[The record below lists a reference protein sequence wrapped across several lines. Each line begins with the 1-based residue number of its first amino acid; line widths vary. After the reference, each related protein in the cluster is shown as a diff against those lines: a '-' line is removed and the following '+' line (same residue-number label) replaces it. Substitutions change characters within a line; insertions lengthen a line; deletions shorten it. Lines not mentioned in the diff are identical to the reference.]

1 MDDLISR
8 ADAVS
13 AVENYYA
20 DHKYITRSR
29 TTLSAICE
37 DMKGTIN
44 ALPSAQPEQPSEIQ
58 DILNYLDTVLHPI
71 ISPEHW
77 NIYSELHDMIS
88 TLPSAQ
94 PEEFEW
100 CTDCK
105 EYDQERHCCPRWTK
119 VIRNTVAELKQP
131 QWIPCS
137 ERLPKHDE
145 TVLVW
150 YRGETRIGY
159 LTDIS
164 ETDFSENDVWV
175 LHGSFP
181 FKHDEKKVVAWMS
194 LPEPYEVE
202 K

>member
-1 MDDLISR
+1 MNDLISR
-8 ADAVS
+8 QAAIRWVKT
-13 AVENYYA
+13 ECNPYG
-20 DHKYITRSR
+20 KP
-29 TTLSAICE
+29 TLDFESGKKVIE
-37 DMKGTIN
+37 HLEQM
-44 ALPSAQPEQPSEIQ
+44 PSAQPE
-58 DILNYLDTVLHPI
+58 H
-71 ISPEHW
+71 
-77 NIYSELHDMIS
+77 
-88 TLPSAQ
+88 
-94 PEEFEW
+94 EEFEW

-105 EYDQERHCCPRWTK
+105 EYDHERQCCPKWTK
-119 VIRNTVAELKQP
+119 VIRNTVTELKQP

-181 FKHDEKKVVAWMS
+181 FKHDEKKVVAWMP

>member
-1 MDDLISR
+1 MSDLISR
-8 ADAVS
+8 ADALVALKWMPVEDTDAETVQKCIEAVS
-13 AVENYYA
+13 N
-20 DHKYITRSR
+20 
-29 TTLSAICE
+29 
-37 DMKGTIN
+37 
-44 ALPSAQPEQPSEIQ
+44 LPSAQPEQPSEIQ

-94 PEEFEW
+94 
-100 CTDCK
+100 
-105 EYDQERHCCPRWTK
+105 
-119 VIRNTVAELKQP
+119 

-137 ERLPKHDE
+137 ERLPKYDE

-150 YRGETRIGY
+150 YYGETRIGY

-164 ETDFSENDVWV
+164 ENNVWI

-181 FKHDEKKVVAWMS
+181 FKHDEKKVVAWME

-202 K
+202 E